1 MKSRTSSSNWTV
13 FKKDITRFAPV
24 WIAYTLCLLVGL
36 LLMVE
41 DKDFWTTANI
51 GYSLTVMGAV
61 TCGYGLLT
69 AQLLFGDLFNTRMCN
84 ALHAMPVRRESWF
97 IIHVVCG
104 ILFHL
109 VPSIVFTVVA
119 IPVVQMSYVI
129 NAWQVPLYWFLGT
142 NLQYLFFFSLAV
154 FCVMCTGNR
163 FAMAVVYGIA
173 NVASILLFF
182 LVSSVYVPL
191 LRGVLVRG
199 DVFEDLSPLFGT
211 INGWPVD
218 VDQIKDGEAINAEGL
233 REVIYHGE
241 IKLDNAEWT
250 YLAILAVIGVVLMVT
265 ALQLYRKRKLEC
277 AGDFSAFKCLD
288 YVFQVL
294 ISLSGMAGLTT
305 VVNGFFGM
313 DQLGE
318 MDSGYIIAAIGL
330 IVGWFAGRMLLERST
345 RVFRLKN
352 FIGMGAMVAVVALS
366 LGLTVLDPLGI
377 EDWVPGVEDIQSA
390 TLRLSYNVSVELE
403 DEEALEDIIAI
414 HEKGLELGLDGEVM
428 AVNAPPVIYETGMET
443 VEEEGRKAYYVSII
457 YEKANGRHAQRE
469 YNIWLD
475 DPVTNLVRK
484 HCSTLD
490 QVMRIVVSENEK
502 LTEAQLRNAVQSG
515 DAESITI
522 SNVTVPVDFYTEENL
537 NALVDAIVADCE
549 AGTLV
554 QNTTLHDDYIIDE
567 QDAQVKSIYLNFS
580 PENTDLGY
588 YFSIDVY
595 ADSENTLAW
604 MESTGIMDQ
613 VRGKYVN
620 GYG

>member
-24 WIAYTLCLLVGL
+24 WIVYTLCLLMGL
-36 LLMVE
+36 LLLAE
-41 DKDFWTTANI
+41 DMDYWTTANI
-51 GYSLTVMGAV
+51 GYSLTIMGAV

-97 IIHVVCG
+97 GIHVICG

-163 FAMAVVYGIA
+163 FAMAVVYGIV
-173 NVASILLFF
+173 NVASILVYF
-182 LVSSVYVPL
+182 LVSSVYAPL
-191 LRGVLVRG
+191 LRGVQVMS

-211 INGWPVD
+211 ISGMPVD
-218 VDQIKDGEAINAEGL
+218 VKHIKDGETINAEGL

-241 IKLDNAEWT
+241 IKLDSAEWT
-250 YLAILAVIGVVLMVT
+250 YLAILAVLGVVLMAA
-265 ALQLYRKRKLEC
+265 ALQMYRKRKLEC
-277 AGDFSAFKCLD
+277 AGDFAAFGSLNH
-288 YVFQVL
+288 VFQVL
-294 ISLSGMAGLTT
+294 ISLTGMAGLTT
-305 VVNGFFGM
+305 LVNGFFDMKEGTVV
-313 DQLGE
+313 
-318 MDSGYIIAAIGL
+318 YIVAAVGL
-330 IVGWFAGRMLLERST
+330 VVGWFAGRMLMERTT
-345 RVFRLKN
+345 RVFRGKN
-352 FIGMGAMVAVVALS
+352 FLDMAAMIAAVALS
-366 LGLTVLDPLGI
+366 LGLTILDPFGI
-377 EDWVPGVEDIQSA
+377 EAWVPEAEELKSA
-390 TLRLSYNVSVELE
+390 QLRLSYNPSVELE

-414 HEKGLELGLDGEVM
+414 HEKGLELGLDGAVT
-428 AVNAPPVIYETGMET
+428 AVNAPPAIYETGMEL

-469 YNIWLD
+469 YYIWLD
-475 DPVTNLVRK
+475 DPVTDLVRK
-484 HCSTLD
+484 HCSTLE
-490 QVMRIVVSENEK
+490 QVMHIYVGENER

-515 DAESITI
+515 GAQSITI
-522 SNVTVPVDFYTEENL
+522 SNIAVPVAFYTEENL
-537 NALVDAIVADCE
+537 NALMDAIAADCE

-554 QNTTLHDDYIIDE
+554 QNSTLHDGYIIDE
-567 QDAQVKSIYLNFS
+567 QDTQLKGISLNFS
-580 PENTDLGY
+580 PKNTDLGY

-604 MESTGIMDQ
+604 IENTGVMDQ
-613 VRGKYVN
+613 VRDKYIN
-620 GYG
+620 SYG